1 MRNLQPLEQ
10 PPEVR
15 TSLTGSGVPVNLRS
29 CSALFDTSEPVWE
42 LRGTLLVR
50 RERLVQ
56 VFESWKRKMRQARIL
71 LCAVLIL
78 GIVPALSINSISR
91 EQGQFQGLVQ
101 HKGESWPVAS
111 YVSTIRI
118 LGLGVLGERV
128 KSLVTPKP
136 VQKYR
141 IGPNSY
147 AD

>member
-29 CSALFDTSEPVWE
+29 CSAPFDTFEPVWE

-71 LCAVLIL
+71 LCTVLIL

-91 EQGQFQGLVQ
+91 VYAETPYSLNPVPAFTQKEGTAPLVLP
-101 HKGESWPVAS
+101 SNIAS
-111 YVSTIRI
+111 V
-118 LGLGVLGERV
+118 G
-128 KSLVTPKP
+128 TPFDFIFP
-136 VQKYR
+136 
-141 IGPNSY
+141 
-147 AD
+147 